1 MHILCH
7 LFRLLLF
14 KIQWLKKRRIH
25 NMSHKERLYANYWQ
39 TIVNIQEKF
48 SCLIL
53 KLEFLKPSKAKHKN
67 KCFVETCFIIPVHD
81 VHFSPATRIYFI
93 KHIVATYLPRYL
105 HLDWFTIVKF
115 CELVLKFQIYHSR
128 LITKHFYHLLP

>member
-1 MHILCH
+1 
-7 LFRLLLF
+7 
-14 KIQWLKKRRIH
+14 
-25 NMSHKERLYANYWQ
+25 MSQKERLYANHWQ
-39 TIVNIQEKF
+39 MIVNIQEKF

-53 KLEFLKPSKAKHKN
+53 KLEFLKPLKARYKN
-67 KCFVETCFIIPVHD
+67 KCLFVETCFIIPVHD

-115 CELVLKFQIYHSR
+115 YELSIKISN
-128 LITKHFYHLLP
+128 LLFKTYYKTFLSSVTFKI